1 MNDNSPVILLPDDT
15 PIFKEALDTIHRTID
30 RVAKERDI
38 SLNVNFWEDGTVSF
52 SVYPYGSV
60 STCSDPVCD
69 NV

>member
-1 MNDNSPVILLPDDT
+1 MNELRHFEKFS
-15 PIFKEALDTIHRTID
+15 EAVDMIHNTID

-38 SLNVNFWEDGTVSF
+38 SLSVNFWADGTVSF
-52 SVYPYGSV
+52 SVYPYRIV